1 MKTGKAAVLVKPNQM
16 ETWDVPVP
24 EPADGGILVKM
35 IMGGVCGSDVHIAQG
50 GYPLPFPVILGHE
63 GIGRIE
69 KLGAGVETD
78 YVGASVKAGDLVYW
92 CPIALCHRCYSC
104 TVLES
109 VPCEKS
115 SFFEDAS
122 KPNWGCYSEFAWLP
136 NGMAFYRIP
145 EGASLD
151 AIAAL
156 GCALPSAI
164 GGLERAGGVRVGQT
178 VVVQGAGPVGLSG
191 VLLAALAGARHVIA
205 IDASEKR
212 LEIALQLGATA
223 TISLNTSKDE
233 RRRQI
238 YDLAGPHGPDLVLEA
253 AGQLPAFSEGLDLSG
268 PHGRYL
274 QMGIIGDPGTH
285 SSKPGDIA
293 NKNLTIFGYTFS
305 KPKHYYRALQLSVDL
320 QDRLSLGSL
329 ITHRYGIGQASE
341 ALEMVQSGTAIKA
354 VIDPL
359 IDA

>member
-156 GCALPSAI
+156 GCALPVS
-164 GGLERAGGVRVGQT
+164 
-178 VVVQGAGPVGLSG
+178 SG
-191 VLLAALAGARHVIA
+191 VWSEPVASAWGRRLWFRALA
-205 IDASEKR
+205 
-212 LEIALQLGATA
+212 
-223 TISLNTSKDE
+223 
-233 RRRQI
+233 
-238 YDLAGPHGPDLVLEA
+238 
-253 AGQLPAFSEGLDLSG
+253 LS
-268 PHGRYL
+268 
-274 QMGIIGDPGTH
+274 DC
-285 SSKPGDIA
+285 
-293 NKNLTIFGYTFS
+293 
-305 KPKHYYRALQLSVDL
+305 
-320 QDRLSLGSL
+320 
-329 ITHRYGIGQASE
+329 QASFWPHSR
-341 ALEMVQSGTAIKA
+341 ARVMSS
-354 VIDPL
+354 PL
-359 IDA
+359 MHRKNDWRSRSSLAPPPRSR